1 MIKTQKW
8 IKSTNTPELHS
19 AVTLGRLHLYAVLFI
34 FYLFLLMIAMMLTLF
49 LRLLHMCFNQA
60 SRTSPKK

>member
-34 FYLFLLMIAMMLTLF
+34 FYLDDCNDAYIVP
-49 LRLLHMCFNQA
+49 A
-60 SRTSPKK
+60 SSSHVF